1 MYYPSSLEKVFEEN
15 VLKEENLAIQLY
27 GKRIYEGQTV
37 GEYLLEFLLVFL
49 GANEG
54 NGGFDIDHRSEKK
67 ITYSVNPNIG
77 LKRFIFFENSKAE
90 NKHQIDREASKAI
103 NDLIKNQ
110 IVSDKYTSE
119 HVLYQIKDLFYGF
132 NRITKQRSWFAQAMM
147 PLCEEL
153 VFCEAQNKTKR
164 KFYNYLND
172 NDNINNKID
181 ADYEFTKHNFMGR
194 GGEVYYM
201 HLLQGIQ
208 EVSSQQG
215 SFKAKKVAQEIE
227 SGIHKLLNS
236 FPQFRTLS
244 NHIQKVWDEHLKLHM
259 EKSDTINTNNKDWV
273 KVHHK
278 RSMKC
283 EWIKESYSNVA
294 KYSLNEIR
302 LILNTSI
309 SELEKIELL
318 NIGIILQIFRIMI
331 NEAYT
336 LSTGEKD
343 SKSIWLIQIP
353 STDIVDDK
361 VKKMA
366 VKYYNMIENYM
377 ITALAKQLDKRND
390 FYASENQQSIPDKN
404 ACIKELKSAYKNSHK
419 LLRKIG
425 KDVGLIIPISGQ
437 NMRFTITDGLLKYFV
452 LSMIEPD
459 SSITLDRFL
468 NKLYEYYG
476 IVIRE
481 EEYVTHY
488 KKLYDEDTYAPY
500 LSKNLQE
507 FIIQLRKNGFLK
519 ELSDATAIVINPY
532 EWEDK

>member
-1 MYYPSSLEKVFEEN
+1 MYYPSNLEKVFEEN

-49 GANEG
+49 GANG
-54 NGGFDIDHRSEKK
+54 DNGGFDIDHKSEEKVK
-67 ITYSVNPNIG
+67 YSVNPNIG

-90 NKHQIDREASKAI
+90 NKHHIDREASKEI
-103 NDLIKNQ
+103 NNLIKNQ

-132 NRITKQRSWFAQAMM
+132 NMITKQRSWFAQAMM

-164 KFYNYLND
+164 KFYKYLND

-181 ADYEFTKHNFMGR
+181 ADFEFTKHNFMGR

-208 EVSSQQG
+208 GVSSQQE
-215 SFKAKKVAQEIE
+215 SYKAKEVAQEIE
-227 SGIHKLLNS
+227 SGLHKLLNS
-236 FPQFRTLS
+236 FPQFQTLS
-244 NHIQKVWDEHLKLHM
+244 NQIQKVWDEYLKSHM
-259 EKSDTINTNNKDWV
+259 EKPDTINGDNEDWV
-273 KVHHK
+273 KDYHE
-278 RSMKC
+278 RSMNC
-283 EWIKESYSNVA
+283 EWIKRSYNNVA

-302 LILNTSI
+302 LILNTSM
-309 SELEKIELL
+309 SELEKMELL
-318 NIGIILQIFRIMI
+318 NIGIILQIFRLMI
-331 NEAYT
+331 SEAYA
-336 LSTGEKD
+336 LSTDVKD
-343 SKSIWLIQIP
+343 SKPIWLIQIP

-377 ITALAKQLDKRND
+377 ITALARQLDKRNKL
-390 FYASENQQSIPDKN
+390 YLEENQQFIPDKN
-404 ACIKELKSAYKNSHK
+404 GCIKELKSAYKNSHK

-425 KDVGLIIPISGQ
+425 KDIGLIIPISGQ
-437 NMRFTITDGLLKYFV
+437 NMRFTITDNLLKYFV

-459 SSITLDRFL
+459 SSITLDSFL

-481 EEYVTHY
+481 KEYVKHY
-488 KKLYDEDTYAPY
+488 KKLFDEDTYAPY

-532 EWEDK
+532 EREDK